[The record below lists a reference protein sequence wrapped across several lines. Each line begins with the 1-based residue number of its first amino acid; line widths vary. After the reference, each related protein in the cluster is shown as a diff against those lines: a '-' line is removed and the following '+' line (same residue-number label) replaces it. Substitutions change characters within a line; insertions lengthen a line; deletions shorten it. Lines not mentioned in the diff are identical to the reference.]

1 VARGPVVHLIDG
13 HILVFRAYYSLPPM
27 QAPDGT
33 PTNAAYGFANS
44 LIKYLAD
51 KRPTHVAVAFDYAM
65 ESFRNE
71 IEPEYKANRGDTP
84 EDLEPQFDLCARIT
98 EALGVPAFEQQ
109 DFEADDV
116 IATLAAQL
124 RRKRARVVV
133 VTTDKDLAQLVRP
146 DGTVWLHDPG
156 RDEPRDAAA
165 VRAKFGVEPEQI
177 PDYLGLVGDSV
188 DHLPG
193 VPGVGPRT
201 AAAALGAFGAIERI
215 PADPAES
222 RGGRH
227 RWPSRTRATHARAGD
242 RAPRRA
248 RRPRRPAPARLP
260 RSGPRPRGRP
270 VQRARLGPDHHAHP
284 EMGECLKAA
293 MRWDPSTMS
302 ARSEREARRT

>member
-13 HILVFRAYYSLPPM
+13 HVLVFRAYYSLPPM

-44 LIKYLAD
+44 LIKYLAE
-51 KRPTHVAVAFDYAM
+51 KRPTHIAVAFDYAM

-71 IEPEYKANRGDTP
+71 IEPEYKANRGETP
-84 EDLEPQFDLCARIT
+84 EDLEPQFDLCSRIT
-98 EALGVPAFEQQ
+98 EALGVPAFEQR

-133 VTTDKDLAQLVRP
+133 VTTDKDLAQLVRS

-177 PDYLGLVGDSV
+177 PDFLGLVGDSV
-188 DHLPG
+188 DNLPG

-201 AAAALGAFGAIERI
+201 AAAALCTFGRIERI
-215 PADPAES
+215 PADPAEWS
-222 RGGRH
+222 GVAIGGAARAAAAIDGH
-227 RWPSRTRATHARAGD
+227 RERALRTRALATVRRDVPGVRAHLRRLAYRGAD
-242 RAPRRA
+242 RERVEDLFAELDWGQITTRIPKWA
-248 RRPRRPAPARLP
+248 
-260 RSGPRPRGRP
+260 
-270 VQRARLGPDHHAHP
+270 
-284 EMGECLKAA
+284 
-293 MRWDPSTMS
+293 S
-302 ARSEREARRT
+302 A